1 MSYFKHQQ
9 NYQLCIYSKSCCE
22 CYFVQLEIQVLP
34 TQLEVRILKIR
45 LVNPYAQ
52 TNCRC
57 DNFCALGCQRIL
69 ECEWGCLS
77 NLSHVH
83 YTFFYHKIFSKFCKK
98 KKWRS
103 FFKKKNCRCKRQCGY
118 KRQILS
124 KYVDVAENLCTLT
137 VCAQFKPC
145 FFLRFDDIK
154 CQQPIEQV
162 LEGQEISTKEVF
174 IRAYLSFQNP
184 YMYLGRTWNIPNT
197 WDGLKLERTFSYK
210 SS

>member
-1 MSYFKHQQ
+1 MLKQTAGATIFVHLDAKEFQNVSGGACLTFRMSIIHFFT
-9 NYQLCIYSKSCCE
+9 IKSLAN
-22 CYFVQLEIQVLP
+22 FVKKRNGGL
-34 TQLEVRILKIR
+34 
-45 LVNPYAQ
+45 
-52 TNCRC
+52 
-57 DNFCALGCQRIL
+57 
-69 ECEWGCLS
+69 
-77 NLSHVH
+77 
-83 YTFFYHKIFSKFCKK
+83 FF
-98 KKWRS
+98 
-103 FFKKKNCRCKRQCGY
+103 FFFFKKNCRCKRQCGY

-174 IRAYLSFQNP
+174 IRTYLSFQNP